1 MARRTSQEP
10 AIASAV
16 LDCIL
21 GYPRTYRWPVAMEQH
36 SCDVVVAGGGNVA
49 ICTALSA
56 HETVAGV
63 LVLERAP
70 FGELG
75 GNAAPTAHALRFGYN
90 AGAEVLALVPDLSE
104 QIHETDFGS
113 HPADSFYADLARISE
128 YQTDPE
134 PADILACR
142 SFPKMKWPHAN
153 DSAFCRVTV
162 INRICSAG
170 EPRR

>member
-16 LDCIL
+16 LGCIL
-21 GYPRTYRWPVAMEQH
+21 GYPRTYQWPVAMEQH
-36 SCDVVVAGGGNVA
+36 SCDVVVAGGGNA
-49 ICTALSA
+49 ATCTALSA
-56 HETVAGV
+56 RWTVAEV

-75 GNAAPTAHALRFGYN
+75 GKTAPTAHALRFGYS
-90 AGAEVLALVPDLSE
+90 ADAEILALVPDLSE
-104 QIHETDFGS
+104 HIHETDFGS
-113 HPADSFYADLARISE
+113 HSEDSFYAALARISE
-128 YQTDPE
+128 CRTDPG
-134 PADILACR
+134 PADILASR

-162 INRICSAG
+162 VNRICSAD